1 MTAPQVSRSTNP
13 FHALRQF
20 AEREPVEHCNLCNV
34 QVRPNHLH
42 LLDPSNRSILCC
54 CQACSLTLGGAH
66 KRIPQRIL
74 FLRDFRLTDSQ
85 WDSLMIPINMAFFF
99 HSASTD
105 RVIGLYPSPAG
116 AIESTMQ
123 PERWREIVAD
133 NPELRTMESDV
144 EALLMN
150 RLGAAK
156 GHDGPAY
163 CILPIDECFR
173 LVGLVRTH
181 WRGLSGG
188 TEVWKAIGQFF
199 YEMKERS
206 CRT

>member
-1 MTAPQVSRSTNP
+1 
-13 FHALRQF
+13 LRQF
-20 AEREPVEHCNLCNV
+20 AQREPEERCNLCNIPV
-34 QVRPNHLH
+34 MPNHAH
-42 LLDPSNRSILCC
+42 LLDPANRSILCC
-54 CQACSLTLGGAH
+54 CQACSITLSGAY
-66 KRIPQRIL
+66 KRIPHRVRL
-74 FLRDFRLTDSQ
+74 LTDFRLTDSQ

-99 HSASTD
+99 RNASTD

-123 PERWREIVAD
+123 PERWREIARD
-133 NPELRTMESDV
+133 NPELSAMESDV
-144 EALLMN
+144 EALVMN

-163 CILPIDECFR
+163 YILPIDECFR

-188 TEVWKAIGQFF
+188 TEVWRAIGQFF
-199 YEMKERS
+199 SEMKEHS